1 MDTEK
6 LKQMLAVCDEIRG
19 LSYRVDA
26 ATETMLA
33 QTKRMENL
41 TCQLASVA
49 TLMDDFK
56 KKAQKLDESLA
67 SLRQTQSN

>member
-6 LKQMLAVCDEIRG
+6 FKQMLVVCDELRG
-19 LSYRVDA
+19 LSHRVDA

-56 KKAQKLDESLA
+56 QKTQKLDESLA
-67 SLRQTQSN
+67 SLRQTLPN